1 VRALRRGGGG
11 VKRLG
16 FGVAAIVFI
25 LDQLVK
31 YWIMNVVHLAER
43 GYIELLPFFRLTYVG
58 NIGVSMGLFRAN
70 SDLGRWALVA
80 VTGAIAGAV
89 AVWIGREKARIDVL
103 ALGLVLGGALGN
115 IVDRVRFGYV
125 VDFLHFFWGEHSF
138 WVFNVAD
145 AAITAGVLL
154 LLSRALFANK
164 NEALSR

>member
-1 VRALRRGGGG
+1 

-25 LDQLVK
+25 IDQISK
-31 YWIMNVVHLAER
+31 YWILNVVQLAER
-43 GYIELLPFFRLTYVG
+43 GSIEVLPFFRLTFVG

-70 SDLGRWALVA
+70 SGMARWALVA
-80 VTGAIAGAV
+80 VTGAIAAAV

-154 LLSRALFANK
+154 LLSRALFGNDEK
-164 NEALSR
+164 ALPR